1 MRTLTIFLISLFS
14 LPLALNAQS
23 VDEMLQKVSVAI
35 EAGQNG
41 QAVSYFRQ
49 TIPLNIDRTEMYYWT
64 NVDKN
69 SEISSKLATELALAY
84 KKKRNYDKAYLF
96 YKELLQKN
104 PNNVDC
110 LETCAEMQVCR
121 GQEKDAL
128 RMYEKILQL
137 DAAGKLLNTGAWFAA
152 ETDKSD
158 TQEKQT
164 LSAVTQ
170 KYSDETQYATGDY
183 INVYHFLDT
192 LEKVPNRGL
201 QMKMG
206 KDGCYQMNSN
216 DDSRNFN
223 ILQLTDIHI
232 TGTEGSYKKDIQA
245 IDTVYTMIQRTT
257 PDFIVLTG
265 DVIFGVD
272 GYDANDGM
280 RALNVVSKLMDT
292 IGIPWTWTFGNHDH
306 TFFDQF
312 SSSTIAAMLAQSST
326 LRIYPKN
333 ETLSGYTNGIF
344 KLCNKKGN
352 LVMGLVML
360 DSGDRIFD
368 ENGGSLGYDYIR
380 DDQVEWYAKQI
391 GMLQGQYGADAKTLM
406 FFHIPLQEYQTA
418 WDTGTPV
425 FGTKR
430 EAIDVSQMHSGIF
443 SRALELKSTVAMF
456 CGHDHVNDFGI
467 YYEGIELVY
476 GKSIDYIAYPGIENQ
491 KEQRGATLIS
501 VDSGSGYNI
510 TPLRFE

>member
-1 MRTLTIFLISLFS
+1 
-14 LPLALNAQS
+14 
-23 VDEMLQKVSVAI
+23 
-35 EAGQNG
+35 
-41 QAVSYFRQ
+41 
-49 TIPLNIDRTEMYYWT
+49 
-64 NVDKN
+64 
-69 SEISSKLATELALAY
+69 
-84 KKKRNYDKAYLF
+84 
-96 YKELLQKN
+96 
-104 PNNVDC
+104 
-110 LETCAEMQVCR
+110 
-121 GQEKDAL
+121 
-128 RMYEKILQL
+128 
-137 DAAGKLLNTGAWFAA
+137 
-152 ETDKSD
+152 
-158 TQEKQT
+158 
-164 LSAVTQ
+164 
-170 KYSDETQYATGDY
+170 
-183 INVYHFLDT
+183 
-192 LEKVPNRGL
+192 
-201 QMKMG
+201 MKMG

-391 GMLQGQYGADAKTLM
+391 GLLQGRYGADAKTLM
-406 FFHIPLQEYQTA
+406 FFHIPLQEYRTA

-501 VDSGSGYNI
+501 VDSKSGYNI